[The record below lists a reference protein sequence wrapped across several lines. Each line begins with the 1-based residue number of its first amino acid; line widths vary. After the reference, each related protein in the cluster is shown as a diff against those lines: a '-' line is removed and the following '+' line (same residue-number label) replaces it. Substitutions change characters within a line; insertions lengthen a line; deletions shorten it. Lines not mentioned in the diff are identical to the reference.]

1 MSVKRL
7 SIIGLLIALSFIL
20 ANIKFAGSIAL
31 DSVPAFLALFVYK
44 NKDAAFI
51 GGIAHLLSAALA
63 GFALG
68 ILTHICIALLIFI
81 MLLIASYIIRMNNNL
96 SWLWTSIFIILF
108 NSFIS
113 PLILFL
119 FMPFTMAAYWA
130 MALTL
135 VMATIINVVIA
146 LILSKPLKKVMLS

>member
-20 ANIKFAGSIAL
+20 ANIKFSGSIAL

-68 ILTHICIALLIFI
+68 VLTHITIAVLIFI
-81 MLLIASYIIRMNNNL
+81 MLLIASYFIRMKNKYN
-96 SWLWTSIFIILF
+96 WLWTSIFLIIF
-108 NSFIS
+108 NSFVS
-113 PLILFL
+113 PLVLF
-119 FMPFTMAAYWA
+119 FFIPFNMTAYWA
-130 MALTL
+130 MALVL
-135 VMATIINVVIA
+135 LLATAINVVVA
-146 LILSKPLKKVMLS
+146 LLLVKPLKKVML